1 MQMKIFDD
9 CFHTVLNRSVQ
20 ASSAK
25 PQKSQLSYAHS
36 IEGAL
41 LYQDAILKEMR
52 TVQTG
57 GQAEACPVTD
67 IDLAVLHNLQLG
79 SRTAEWID
87 LQSALKGPAFVA
99 KLLIKKLQDDRSK
112 PGKPY
117 IVNAEQ
123 LECTALFVSALDK
136 VFAKRPDASQ
146 PWLHP
151 AEVLMT
157 IVTDGGGGCG
167 KTTLAVEIILPM
179 LEAYYHPEGVLR
191 RAPSNKPARL
201 IGGRTMHSG
210 QGLTPDNSMRTASLA
225 LNAQS
230 QHKLS
235 ITHADAGV
243 MYIDE
248 SSQLQGELNH
258 AAALRTTYAR
268 EAKYNL
274 NRNFYALP
282 RERYGRMP
290 ILWYSQDHL
299 QLPPVPETSGMMA
312 PMEGTSNE
320 HKVGARIFRNAELV
334 FKFNT
339 AMRFTDE
346 TLIQILEAMRT
357 PGGKKLSGAQWQ
369 ALLDTE
375 RKVDQF
381 ASASAERPDESHY
394 YHVCYCWSV
403 ITMAAFMLARVSAQK
418 SGQTL
423 FYAQAV
429 DQPLSLIAQATT
441 DEFYEELLRIP
452 SLSSTKRLPACFLW
466 HFGMRVKF
474 STTLQQ
480 PFAVQDVEG
489 VVVGFEPDDKD
500 HDTQVALNSSVCKG
514 EFICRFQPKAIYVKI
529 DDCEHHFLPPAPCS
543 EHRLTGHDPSC
554 LNCISAVR
562 PGVFAVKPLKRT
574 FKYFYDP
581 KNKTQY
587 VNVQRSQF
595 PLMPALAMP
604 LYSMQGTTA
613 DPGMVAYWFFPQRCS
628 ATVKWLIV
636 YVMLSRPRS
645 LATISSVGLTLKVRA
660 IIEDGPPAELVATFK
675 KLFDV
680 KIAQTKAQAVQAAKR
695 YGLLPG
701 MIK

>member
-1 MQMKIFDD
+1 
-9 CFHTVLNRSVQ
+9 
-20 ASSAK
+20 
-25 PQKSQLSYAHS
+25 
-36 IEGAL
+36 
-41 LYQDAILKEMR
+41 
-52 TVQTG
+52 
-57 GQAEACPVTD
+57 
-67 IDLAVLHNLQLG
+67 
-79 SRTAEWID
+79 
-87 LQSALKGPAFVA
+87 
-99 KLLIKKLQDDRSK
+99 
-112 PGKPY
+112 
-117 IVNAEQ
+117 
-123 LECTALFVSALDK
+123 
-136 VFAKRPDASQ
+136 
-146 PWLHP
+146 
-151 AEVLMT
+151 
-157 IVTDGGGGCG
+157 
-167 KTTLAVEIILPM
+167 
-179 LEAYYHPEGVLR
+179 
-191 RAPSNKPARL
+191 
-201 IGGRTMHSG
+201 
-210 QGLTPDNSMRTASLA
+210 
-225 LNAQS
+225 
-230 QHKLS
+230 
-235 ITHADAGV
+235 
-243 MYIDE
+243 
-248 SSQLQGELNH
+248 
-258 AAALRTTYAR
+258 
-268 EAKYNL
+268 
-274 NRNFYALP
+274 
-282 RERYGRMP
+282 
-290 ILWYSQDHL
+290 
-299 QLPPVPETSGMMA
+299 
-312 PMEGTSNE
+312 
-320 HKVGARIFRNAELV
+320 
-334 FKFNT
+334 
-339 AMRFTDE
+339 
-346 TLIQILEAMRT
+346 
-357 PGGKKLSGAQWQ
+357 
-369 ALLDTE
+369 
-375 RKVDQF
+375 
-381 ASASAERPDESHY
+381 
-394 YHVCYCWSV
+394 
-403 ITMAAFMLARVSAQK
+403 MAAFMLARVSAQK

-529 DDCEHHFLPPAPCS
+529 DECQHHFLPPAPCS

-628 ATVKWLIV
+628 LTVKWLIV